1 MLEMQQDLA
10 ATYAAGVTDVIH
22 SGKESGMYANGRI
35 TEEDL
40 QMVATRACKTYAMCP
55 QSS

>member
-35 TEEDL
+35 TDEDL